1 MTITRS
7 LDSKDFQNVMKL
19 HGSFIYNYFEFMT
32 VMSKEF
38 PEFDPFNDNLEEIA
52 EEPYTKFS
60 GM

>member
-7 LDSKDFQNVMKL
+7 LDSKDFLNVMKL

-52 EEPYTKFS
+52 EEP
-60 GM
+60 